1 MSSRKDKTTESQNT
15 ESNIVHEEQ
24 TEQEVTSKAES
35 AAGHADLSEVDALAA
50 EMNSWRE
57 KYMRLYAEFDNY
69 RKRTIKEKSEIIST
83 AGADMI
89 KALLPILDDFERAL
103 AAAGKGAD
111 ATSIVQ
117 GMDLIHKKIR
127 HNLKS
132 KGLEAIDSKGFP
144 FDADLHEAI
153 TTIPAPTP
161 DMVGK
166 VIDETEKGYKLNGHV
181 IRFSKVVVGQ

>member
-1 MSSRKDKTTESQNT
+1 MSNRKYKNTESQNT
-15 ESNIVHEEQ
+15 ETEAGHEEHL
-24 TEQEVTSKAES
+24 EKEVNSAQESS
-35 AAGHADLSEVDALAA
+35 AGHAELSEIEAMTA
-50 EMNSWRE
+50 EMNNWRE
-57 KYMRLYAEFDNY
+57 KYMRLYAEFDNF

-83 AGADMI
+83 AGAETI
-89 KALLPILDDFERAL
+89 RALLPVLDDFERAI
-103 AAAGKGAD
+103 AAAANGAD
-111 ATSIVQ
+111 AASIFE
-117 GMDLIHKKIR
+117 GMDLIHKKMS

-132 KGLEAIDSKGFP
+132 KGLEPIESKGLA

-166 VIDETEKGYKLNGHV
+166 VIDETEKGYRLNGHV